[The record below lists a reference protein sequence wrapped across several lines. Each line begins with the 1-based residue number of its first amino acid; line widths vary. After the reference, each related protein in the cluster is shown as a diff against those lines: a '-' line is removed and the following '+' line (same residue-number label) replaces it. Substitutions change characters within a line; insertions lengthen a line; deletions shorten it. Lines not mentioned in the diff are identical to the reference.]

1 MEQTEERLLDVAAD
15 MFSKHGYAGV
25 SMRHIAR
32 EMGITQAAI
41 YHHFPSKDALYI
53 AAVTFVFEQH
63 TLEISEQMSPIY
75 NPAQELE
82 LMVSAMLEAMEE
94 DPRFR
99 RIYLREL
106 LDGDEQKLAAIAES
120 AFPTFYEPLYELM
133 GELAPGSDR
142 QLHILSLAGLVFHHL
157 EARKIDPHLPH
168 AAKGKTS
175 IPVLAR
181 HITNLFLNGASSS

>member
-63 TLEISEQMSPIY
+63 TLEISEQMSPIDI
-75 NPAQELE
+75 PAQELE

-106 LDGDEQKLAAIAES
+106 LEGDEQKLAAIAES

-157 EARKIDPHLPH
+157 EARKLAPHLPH